1 MYESYEMSISGFQLI
16 SLAQKEGQL
25 GKKKHFHRIIGGYL
39 LDRKTWS
46 SSKDER
52 RAFVEAKKH
61 SIKLS
66 LDKKRRASGQDKNH
80 GSSRDERRA
89 FAKRK

>member
-1 MYESYEMSISGFQLI
+1 MELKIYESISRFQLI

-25 GKKKHFHRIIGGYL
+25 GKKKKHFHRIVGGYL

-46 SSKDER
+46 ENKSSSKDKR

-61 SIKLS
+61 SIS
-66 LDKKRRASGQDKNH
+66 LDK
-80 GSSRDERRA
+80 
-89 FAKRK
+89 RKEGIWAG